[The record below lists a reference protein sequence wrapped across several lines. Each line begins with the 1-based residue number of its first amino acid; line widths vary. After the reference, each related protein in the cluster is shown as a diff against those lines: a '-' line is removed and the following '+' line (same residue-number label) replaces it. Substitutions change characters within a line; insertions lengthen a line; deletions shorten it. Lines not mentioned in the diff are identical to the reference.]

1 MKHQAPVAQKMDST
15 IHWINHHLVNKYWE
29 NQLHYPVHRDLS
41 GRWHYPSFEQLR
53 PAGATFNILSV
64 TFHICQHEGVGTLLH
79 GLHACESSAIRK
91 AVSGHMQNL
100 CLSIGASI
108 SDTLVTLC
116 TDIMDLLCF

>member
-1 MKHQAPVAQKMDST
+1 MKHQASGAQKMYSA
-15 IHWINHHLVNKYWE
+15 IHRINHYLVDKNWE
-29 NQLHYPVHRDLS
+29 NQLHYPVARDLS

-53 PAGATFNILSV
+53 PAGPTFNILSV
-64 TFHICQHEGVGTLLH
+64 TLHIRQHEGVGTLLH

-108 SDTLVTLC
+108 IDTLVTLC